1 MDARLHFFHSF
12 FSFILSTSE
21 AAGRFACVPE
31 MVCVLAKDGVR
42 ACVLAKDGVRACV
55 RAVYDRPMSDV
66 RGNQTCEG

>member
-42 ACVLAKDGVRACV
+42 ACV